1 MKKQV
6 IEIEVPEGK
15 KAVWKD
21 GSVVFVDVD
30 SFENIKSVDDA
41 ITYLKD
47 KGMCRELLKD
57 LSEVTL
63 GSHAEAILKWEIVVA
78 ALTNCEK
85 THLTTGDRYYPVI
98 QFCRPGCEKNCW
110 GNEIVGRIK
119 SEGQEFVVVGGSVST
134 GSFAGLG
141 CFDAR
146 DGVGSA
152 YAYGGFRSVGSKKIA
167 EHIAKY
173 FGKLLFEVDFG
184 GTNCDWYW
192 I

>member
-21 GSVVFVDVD
+21 GSVVFVDAD

-47 KGMCRELLKD
+47 RGMCRDLLKD
-57 LSEVTL
+57 LREVTL
-63 GSHAEAILKWEIVVA
+63 GSHAKAILKLEVVVA

-85 THLTTGDRYYPVI
+85 THLTTGNRYYPVI
-98 QFCRPGCEKNCW
+98 QFCRPGCEKNCY
-110 GNEIVGRIK
+110 GNEIVGRIR
-119 SEGQEFVVVGGSVST
+119 SEGQEFVVVSGHVSLGSL
-134 GSFAGLG
+134 AGLG
-141 CFDAR
+141 SFPANS
-146 DGVGSA
+146 GVGSA
-152 YAYGGFRSVGSKKIA
+152 TAPYGFRSVGSRKIA

-173 FGKLLFEVDFG
+173 FGTLLFEVDFG